1 MESQQP
7 ADSWSTISL
16 LFWSET
22 DDGYSRF
29 PEYLRISSNQ
39 ERYNILYLETV
50 PGKTLEVLRLRSKWH
65 SIVHIIHQ
73 RSRRTQRMRELCQ
86 ANESMYRADCMW
98 QGSQY
103 LEQPCIEYK
112 AYEEILKS
120 GGFYENGN
128 IRLIAC
134 RNGREPAVTA
144 HYLVDEHGV
153 LVIAPTE
160 MMLASGNF
168 NQKGLSVY

>member
-1 MESQQP
+1 MRTGSRSCVCNVA
-7 ADSWSTISL
+7 AD
-16 LFWSET
+16 E
-22 DDGYSRF
+22 
-29 PEYLRISSNQ
+29 
-39 ERYNILYLETV
+39 
-50 PGKTLEVLRLRSKWH
+50 
-65 SIVHIIHQ
+65 
-73 RSRRTQRMRELCQ
+73 
-86 ANESMYRADCMW
+86 
-98 QGSQY
+98 
-103 LEQPCIEYK
+103 
-112 AYEEILKS
+112 YEEILKS

-153 LVIAPTE
+153 LVIASTE

>member
-1 MESQQP
+1 
-7 ADSWSTISL
+7 
-16 LFWSET
+16 
-22 DDGYSRF
+22 
-29 PEYLRISSNQ
+29 
-39 ERYNILYLETV
+39 
-50 PGKTLEVLRLRSKWH
+50 
-65 SIVHIIHQ
+65 
-73 RSRRTQRMRELCQ
+73 
-86 ANESMYRADCMW
+86 MYRADCMW

-112 AYEEILKS
+112 AYEETLKS